1 MVDDDDD
8 DGDDTLVDDLLETV
22 AVASVVDD
30 DDEGSLAPWP
40 FNDGTCTYCDR
51 WTDKYSFI
59 GRVKGR
65 ISFLYKRS

>member
-1 MVDDDDD
+1 MVDDDD
-8 DGDDTLVDDLLETV
+8 DGDDTLVDDVLETV
-22 AVASVVDD
+22 VAEAASVVVV

-40 FNDGTCTYCDR
+40 GTCTYRDK

-65 ISFLYKRS
+65 ISFL